1 MNRIA
6 IFGGTFN
13 PIHKGHINLCLECNE
28 YFNFDKIL
36 LIPTNIPPHKQVK
49 ELATNYQRL
58 KMCKLAIK
66 NMPLFEVNDIEMRL
80 SGISYTINTIKEIQN
95 TYPDSQLYLII
106 GSDMLFMFNRWYQYK
121 EILNRVILIVG
132 ARQENEYQKM
142 INYVKTELN
151 DNKNVKI
158 IKIKTVEIS
167 STQIRNELKNKENPS
182 LLDSRVYEYIV
193 KNNIY
198 IS

>member
-36 LIPTNIPPHKQVK
+36 LIPTNIPPHKEVK
-49 ELATNYQRL
+49 DLATNKQRL
-58 KMCKLAIK
+58 DMCKLAVK
-66 NMPLFEVNDIEMRL
+66 DRPLFEVNDIEMRL
-80 SGISYTINTIKEIQN
+80 SGISYTINTIKQLQIE
-95 TYPDSQLYLII
+95 YPESQIYLII
-106 GSDMLFMFNRWYQYK
+106 GSDMLFMFDKWKDYK
-121 EILNRVILIVG
+121 ELLDRVILVVG
-132 ARQENEYQKM
+132 ARQENEYKQM
-142 INYVKTELN
+142 LDYVKNSLSN
-151 DNKNVKI
+151 HKNVKV

-167 STQIRNELKNKENPS
+167 STQIRKEIKENKRPN
-182 LLDSRVYEYIV
+182 LLDISIYEYIV
-193 KNNIY
+193 KNSIY